1 MNPPSIHVQITSD
14 IICPWCYVGKRRV
27 ERAMRQV
34 PEAQYKVTWHPFIL
48 DPTLSDTPESKRER
62 LIRKFGASRVP
73 AMESYLKQIGEREG
87 LQLSEDGLVAST
99 VLCHQLIYWAGQHGK
114 QDQVVEGIFKAYF
127 EQKKSPADQDMLLD
141 VAEAAGLSRQDAARV
156 LSQGEVM
163 DEVAHEAREAQKR
176 GVHGVPHITI
186 FRDDQESKARRE
198 LNGAQETE
206 TLVKVFRSLLD
217 TTSTSPP
224 SSSPEDGQT
233 CEDKEGGDDICP
245 M

>member
-1 MNPPSIHVQITSD
+1 MANKIR
-14 IICPWCYVGKRRV
+14 YV
-27 ERAMRQV
+27 
-34 PEAQYKVTWHPFIL
+34 T
-48 DPTLSDTPESKRER
+48 
-62 LIRKFGASRVP
+62 
-73 AMESYLKQIGEREG
+73 REG
-87 LQLSEDGLVAST
+87 LKGKEGFSWNPLPPGIRIPPPITLLT
-99 VLCHQLIYWAGQHGK
+99 HPLIIIIIIITMVCT
-114 QDQVVEGIFKAYF
+114 QVVEGIFKAYF